1 MPCQGCARNNINPY
15 WKSIMR
21 TKTIRVLI
29 VDDDSKIRTSL
40 TRDFEDAGFGVTSAV
55 SAAEAKVIL
64 KTEEFDAILCD
75 NQMTG
80 ATGTLL
86 LADISKSFPKIK
98 RFMLSGNISATQTFL
113 VEKEIGVS
121 QLFEKPCSSKTIIE
135 AITKAVDC

>member
-1 MPCQGCARNNINPY
+1 
-15 WKSIMR
+15 MR

-80 ATGTLL
+80 ATGTL
-86 LADISKSFPKIK
+86 
-98 RFMLSGNISATQTFL
+98 
-113 VEKEIGVS
+113 
-121 QLFEKPCSSKTIIE
+121 
-135 AITKAVDC
+135 